1 MVELLLLGGSIGFL
15 LASVAILIV
24 MGTLVRKQQGRYLEL
39 TKEVQAIQ
47 HAWQAWEATH
57 IERIEALAQ
66 QYEVAVTRGNV
77 EREVAQL
84 PHVDDIPSPPSART
98 PRHYVFA
105 GWQPARLFRANLSG
119 RDLSHRYLGY
129 ADLREAQLVGTNF
142 YMADLFGAC
151 LAGANL
157 TGADLSGANLSAADL
172 RNAILTDANLLAAD
186 LDQAV
191 LLGANLAGVR
201 NLDTQQSGSSIS
213 GANTDR
219 EEILHSNPY
228 SNAGEH

>member
-15 LASVAILIV
+15 LASVVIMLIL
-24 MGTLVRKQQGRYLEL
+24 GALVRKQQRAWERTQESHQQARSLEL
-39 TKEVQAIQ
+39 TKQVQSLQ
-47 HAWQAWEATH
+47 QDWQAWEAAHTQ
-57 IERIEALAQ
+57 RVEALARR
-66 QYEVAVTRGNV
+66 YEVAVTRGNV

-84 PHVDDIPSPPSART
+84 PHVDDIPSPPSATT
-98 PRHYVFA
+98 PRRYVFA

-142 YMADLFGAC
+142 YMADLAGAC

-157 TGADLSGANLSAADL
+157 TGADLTGANLSAADL
-172 RNAILTDANLLAAD
+172 RDAILTDACLLASD

-201 NLDTQQSGSSIS
+201 TLDPHQLSQ
-213 GANTDR
+213 
-219 EEILHSNPY
+219 
-228 SNAGEH
+228 